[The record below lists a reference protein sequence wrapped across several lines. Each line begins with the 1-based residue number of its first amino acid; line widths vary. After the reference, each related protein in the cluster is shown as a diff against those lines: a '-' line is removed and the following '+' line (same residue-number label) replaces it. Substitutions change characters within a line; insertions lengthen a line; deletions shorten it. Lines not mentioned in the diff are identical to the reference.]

1 VALDRIFGW
10 RDTSL
15 DPALHGQVFGPDIEE
30 AGAAFERKVLAV
42 AFREFEAL
50 DAVNG
55 KYNWHFHGPFSSASS
70 VYTFHCVCKPIF
82 GLRGEHALGVLCFAL
97 RGEHGCSVLCFG
109 SGSYIE
115 LGFPEIELL
124 F

>member
-1 VALDRIFGW
+1 VALGRIFGW
-10 RDTSL
+10 KDTSF
-15 DPALHGQVFGPDIEE
+15 DPAMHGQVFGPDIEE

-70 VYTFHCVCKPIF
+70 VYTFDFLSKPIF

-97 RGEHGCSVLCFG
+97 RGEHVLSAFCFG
-109 SGSYIE
+109 SGFYIE
-115 LGFPEIELL
+115 LGFPEIDL